1 MAASSSHYGDV
12 HRWVLEVIDSC
23 DQYNQIFTAHRL
35 VDNFCSMEK
44 PTLNWNER
52 TILHTELIHAVH
64 DKQRQLLSEQYESAR
79 S

>member
-12 HRWVLEVIDSC
+12 RLWILKVIDSC

-44 PTLNWNER
+44 PTLNWHER

-64 DKQRQLLSEQYESAR
+64 DKQRQLLSEQYELDNK
-79 S
+79 